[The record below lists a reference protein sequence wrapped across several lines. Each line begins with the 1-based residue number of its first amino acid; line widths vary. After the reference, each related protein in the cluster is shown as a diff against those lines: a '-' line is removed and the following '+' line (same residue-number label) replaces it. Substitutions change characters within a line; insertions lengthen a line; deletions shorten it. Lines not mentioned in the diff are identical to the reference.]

1 MAVKQGQLTRRGFL
15 GATTAA
21 AAAIGL
27 PQFIPGEALGK
38 AEKAAPSERITFGVI
53 GLGDRGPRHCKM
65 GGAEGQLLAACDTW
79 KDRRDKIAAQ
89 YKVKAYADFRE
100 VLANKEI
107 DAIVITTPDHWH
119 VPMAIL
125 AAKAG
130 KDVFCEKALGMSVEQ
145 DLALRAVLKRYKTV
159 FQYGPQRRASHKFR
173 HLCELARNG
182 RVGKIKEINI
192 ITPTFGACAPKKI
205 EVKAPPKTL
214 DYEMWM
220 GPCPKVP
227 YVPGRCKSRG
237 WYSIYDHSIGWLA
250 AWGSHVLSIAQ
261 WGYDIHKAG
270 ITEYQGTGV
279 IPNQG
284 LNDNLIKWD
293 VKMKCAN
300 GVKMTLKTG
309 TNTVEFV
316 GEEGKIWASDR
327 GQGSTPG
334 TLWKDVIKP
343 GEKRL
348 KCADLGSDFIK
359 CVKTRET
366 TVGPLDDAV
375 YSDIMS
381 HIANIAIRLK
391 RPVKWDPAKEVIVGD
406 AEASKLLS
414 REIRSPW
421 SI

>member
-1 MAVKQGQLTRRGFL
+1 MAAEQGQLTRRGFL
-15 GATTAA
+15 SAA
-21 AAAIGL
+21 AAAVTL
-27 PQFIPGEALGK
+27 PQFIPASALGK
-38 AEKAAPSERITFGVI
+38 GDKAAPSERITFGVI

-65 GGAEGQLLAACDTW
+65 GGAEGQLVAACDTW
-79 KDRRDKIAAQ
+79 KDRREKIAAQ
-89 YKVKAYADFRE
+89 YKVKPYADFRE
-100 VLANKEI
+100 VLARKDV

-119 VPMAIL
+119 VPLAIL

-130 KDVFCEKALGMSVEQ
+130 KDIFCEKALGISVEQ

-173 HLCELARNG
+173 HACELARNG
-182 RVGKIKEINI
+182 RIGEIKEIHI
-192 ITPTFGACAPKKI
+192 VTMTFGACAPKKI
-205 EVKAPPKTL
+205 AVQPPPETL

-220 GPCPKVP
+220 GPSRKVP

-237 WYSIYDHSIGWLA
+237 WYTIYDHSIGWIA

-279 IPNQG
+279 IPNEG

-293 VKMKCAN
+293 VKMQCAN

-309 TNTVEFV
+309 GNSVKFV
-316 GEEGKIWASDR
+316 GTEGSVWAADR
-327 GQGSTPG
+327 GQGSDPES
-334 TLWKDVIKP
+334 LWKDAIKP

-348 KCADLGSDFIK
+348 KSANLGTDFIK
-359 CVKTRET
+359 CVKTRAA
-366 TVGPLDDAV
+366 TVGPIDDAV

-381 HIANIAIRLK
+381 HIADIAIRLK

-406 AEASKLLS
+406 AEATKMLS
-414 REIRSPW
+414 RPIRSPW
-421 SI
+421 EI

>member
-1 MAVKQGQLTRRGFL
+1 MADKRVELTRRGFL
-15 GATTAA
+15 CATGTAA
-21 AAAIGL
+21 AAIAV
-27 PQFIPGEALGK
+27 PQFIPPEALGK
-38 AEKAAPSERITFGVI
+38 GEKAAPSERITFGVI

-65 GGAEGQLLAACDTW
+65 GGAEGQLVAACDTW
-79 KDRRDKIAAQ
+79 KDRRDKIAAK
-89 YKVKAYADFRE
+89 YKVKPYADFRE

-107 DAIVITTPDHWH
+107 DAVVITTPDHWH

-130 KDVFCEKALGMSVEQ
+130 KDIFCEKALGISVEQ

-173 HLCELARNG
+173 HACELARNG
-182 RVGKIKEINI
+182 RVGEIKEIHI
-192 ITPTFGACAPKKI
+192 ITPTFGPCAAKKI
-205 EVKAPPKTL
+205 EVQDPPKTL

-220 GPCPKVP
+220 GPCRQVP

-237 WYSIYDHSIGWLA
+237 WYTIYEHSVGWIA

-279 IPNQG
+279 IPNEG
-284 LNDNLIKWD
+284 LNDNLVRWD
-293 VKMKCAN
+293 VKMQCGN

-309 TNTVEFV
+309 TNTVKFV
-316 GEEGKIWASDR
+316 GTEGTVWASDR
-327 GQGSTPG
+327 GQGSTPES
-334 TLWKDVIKP
+334 LWKDTIKP

-359 CVKTRET
+359 CVKTRAT
-366 TVGPLDDAV
+366 TVGPIDDAV

-381 HIANIAIRLK
+381 HIADIAIRLK

-406 AEASKLLS
+406 AEASKMLS
-414 REIRSPW
+414 RPIRSPW